1 MPEEKK
7 AIRMPQ
13 NIVLENRKALM
24 VTGVSEVDSFDEHTV
39 NLFTELG
46 ELTIKGQELHISQL
60 NVETGGLNVSGNIYG
75 LVYTDDKENK
85 PGFFGRLFK

>member
-60 NVETGGLNVSGNIYG
+60 NVETGELNVSCNIYG
-75 LVYTDDKENK
+75 LDYTDDKENK
-85 PGFFGRLFK
+85 P